1 MATFG
6 IFDAKSRFCE
16 LISGVEA
23 GESVV
28 ITKHGRPV
36 AKIVPFDEP
45 RDQDKIQR
53 AIEGLQEFRKAHPLR
68 GLVIKDLIEEG
79 RRF

>member
-6 IFDAKSRFCE
+6 IFDAKTRFSE
-16 LISGVEA
+16 LIAGVEG

-36 AKIVPFDEP
+36 AKIVPYEEP
-45 RDQDKIQR
+45 RDQEKIQR
-53 AIEGLQEFRKAHPLR
+53 AIDGLLEFRRAHPLR

-79 RRF
+79 RRI